1 VHSGCILRYTGRFN
15 HTQGAAA
22 MDELSLK
29 KAKMTAE
36 IATILK
42 QSKILALQKHK
53 DAHSDRLARDAAQR
67 VEKIREAIQ
76 QIDAEIAVRNEGKA
90 AS

>member
-1 VHSGCILRYTGRFN
+1 
-15 HTQGAAA
+15 
-22 MDELSLK
+22 MDELTLK

-42 QSKILALQKHK
+42 QSKILSLQKHK
-53 DAHSDRLARDAAQR
+53 DAHSDRLAREAAAR

-76 QIDAEIAVRNEGKA
+76 QIDADIAARKGSDSA
-90 AS
+90 P